1 MTAPKYGELACNSF
15 LAGVSV
21 VRAIEVYARDNNDPA
36 PTDEEIEA
44 AMAYVRQE
52 FPYKGNE

>member
-44 AMAYVRQE
+44 AMAYVRRE
-52 FPYKGNE
+52 FPYK